1 MQHLLGVGHL
11 KRAALIAKEAA
22 SLGMDV
28 LLASGGKALAHL
40 DLGHA
45 RIYQLPPAFSDPD
58 FSKIYSED
66 GSEASQ
72 EWRDDRRE
80 ELLSLFRSFDPHI
93 LLVEMYPFG
102 RRAFRFEL
110 LPLLDKAKEKNIPI
124 ISSVRDI
131 LVKKSKSERNQEIVE
146 IIRHYFDLILVHG
159 DQALCD
165 FNFLPLAEIQDK
177 IRYTGYVVPPLKVSP
192 RDGEDILVSAGG
204 GAVGYD
210 LLKQVLMARPKTDFA
225 KAPWHVITG
234 QNIGVREFTTLQEL
248 SGENV
253 QLEKFRPDFIQ
264 LLAHCR
270 FSISQGGYNTIM
282 EILQCRKPALIVPFA
297 EGEESEQE
305 IRARL
310 LAKKGW
316 IEYLSPDHLSED
328 IIEAINRTGKLV
340 PSRFALDMEGA
351 AKSALYLKEMAD
363 GR

>member
-1 MQHLLGVGHL
+1 MKKRLLIYVQHLLGVGHL

-28 LLASGGKALAHL
+28 LLVSGGKPLVHL

-45 RIYQLPPAFSDPD
+45 QIYQLPPAFSDPD

-66 GSEASQ
+66 GNVVSQ
-72 EWRDDRRE
+72 EWRDHRRE
-80 ELLSLFRSFDPHI
+80 QLLALFSSFNPHI

-110 LPLLDKAKEKNIPI
+110 LPLLDMAKKKDIPI
-124 ISSVRDI
+124 LSSVRDI
-131 LVKKSKSERNQEIVE
+131 LVKKSKPERDQEIVQ

-165 FNFLPLAEIQDK
+165 FNFPLLAEIEEK
-177 IRYTGYVVPPLKVSP
+177 IRYTGYVVPPLNVAP
-192 RDGEDILVSAGG
+192 ANGEDILVSAGG
-204 GAVGYD
+204 GAVGYE
-210 LLKQVLMARPKTDFA
+210 LLRQVLLARPKTDFA

-234 QNIGVREFTTLQEL
+234 QNIGAQEFESLQEL

-253 QLEKFRPDFIQ
+253 RLEKFRSDFIR

-270 FSISQGGYNTIM
+270 FSISQGGYNTMM

-316 IEYLSPDHLSED
+316 IEYLSPDRLAED
-328 IIEAINRTGKLV
+328 IVDAINRTG
-340 PSRFALDMEGA
+340 
-351 AKSALYLKEMAD
+351 
-363 GR
+363 